1 MLRTYYQAYRRKMR
15 DHNILI
21 KDLAEF
27 MNRNYTT
34 ISNQVNGFSTLQSD
48 TVLAIEELIKTK
60 SQSKTTEQTESNDND

>member
-60 SQSKTTEQTESNDND
+60 SQSKTTEQTESNGND

>member
-27 MNRNYTT
+27 MDRNYTT

-60 SQSKTTEQTESNDND
+60 SQSKTTEQTESNGND